1 MSKTNINKILEMTN
15 DRIGYANFEREE
27 TMKKKQMKKIFYG
40 FMGVCILTIGTV
52 SVNALTDN
60 SITKAIDN
68 LSKVKVNGEDYNS
81 TCTEKED
88 GSISCK
94 VGDTGVIYEIPE
106 EGQNYDYDIDITTD
120 DNGSTI
126 TESIEISDK
135 NKTDN

>member
-15 DRIGYANFEREE
+15 DKIGYANFEREE
-27 TMKKKQMKKIFYG
+27 TMKKAKMKKVLYG
-40 FMGVCILTIGTV
+40 FMGVCVLTIGTV

-68 LSKVKVNGEDYNS
+68 LSKVKVNGEDYNA
-81 TCTEKED
+81 TCKEKGD

-106 EGQNYDYDIDITTD
+106 EGQNYDYEIDVKTE
-120 DNGSTI
+120 DNGADL
-126 TESIEISDK
+126 TETVEFNIKDK
-135 NKTDN
+135 EQ